1 MSNVERSPQVQ
12 CKRKSV
18 HVERRQATP
27 ETQRDGQMVGEA
39 WEGPSLKRQEAMKG
53 FKETMLSF
61 LNLEMINVELGLKV
75 TMLMDEGTY

>member
-1 MSNVERSPQVQ
+1 
-12 CKRKSV
+12 
-18 HVERRQATP
+18 
-27 ETQRDGQMVGEA
+27 
-39 WEGPSLKRQEAMKG
+39 MKV

>member
-1 MSNVERSPQVQ
+1 
-12 CKRKSV
+12 
-18 HVERRQATP
+18 
-27 ETQRDGQMVGEA
+27 
-39 WEGPSLKRQEAMKG
+39 MKG